1 MDGIQTPGI
10 NYNSIDGLTTVNA
23 TTISINGSTINLDSY
38 IPYVGAVSNPD
49 FNTRRLTNIGN
60 AINPQDAVAFNQLN
74 SFTQSS
80 IVNGSTSVVC
90 NAIGDIENRFSTI
103 VNIANSVICSA
114 ETQTNKI
121 LFGQAITLYTP
132 QPTPLICGFINPNS
146 AGVLDVFGDT
156 TLNLSGGTTLRV
168 TAPTVFIDGT
178 ISSNGSQIK
187 NIADG
192 TLNSDAITLQQL
204 NNKRYDTI
212 QNGAAD
218 VFVNCGL
225 NDLTLQAGPIGKI
238 EIGSLIDCNSNT
250 ISNLAA
256 AINAGDAVRFDQ
268 LPAAL
273 PGATVQGSYVIYN
286 GTSYI
291 NNSTNSVNLGAYS
304 NATATSSVNIGAYA
318 GAGNDALDSLNVNV
332 GQSTGSSGQTSQATA
347 VGAFAGAVNQGAGN
361 VAIGYSAQKS
371 NSALFKFNSV
381 HIGALAGFE
390 NYGKYCVGIGY
401 EAGEVSHGDYAVAI
415 GSFAGRT
422 NQSTNTIIINATGAD
437 LNSAVSTA
445 TYIAPLRITT
455 SDNSSTICN
464 KVVQYD
470 TLTKE
475 LRYSGTTIFNVIV
488 IGLPSTTT
496 PVVSFMPTGFPIDL
510 FGFTFTCTVVR
521 NSIGD
526 YTLTFPA
533 SSGPNLLTATI
544 TTGVNALI
552 TSPIGGSKIVTAI
565 ATGANTIR
573 INYVFANVAFTDL
586 AGGEFISLRIEFT
599 TL

>member
-60 AINPQDAVAFNQLN
+60 AINPQDAVAFNQLG
-74 SFTQSS
+74 SFRQSS

-90 NAIGDIENRFSTI
+90 NGTGDIENRFSTI
-103 VNIANSVICSA
+103 VNYANNVICSA
-114 ETQTNKI
+114 ETQANKI

-132 QPTPLICGFINPNS
+132 QPTPVLCGYINPNS

-178 ISSNGSQIK
+178 ISSNASQIK

-192 TLNSDAITLQQL
+192 TLNTDAITLQQL

-212 QNGAAD
+212 QNGAGTVYAA
-218 VFVNCGL
+218 CGL
-225 NDLTLQAGPIGKI
+225 TNLTLQADTLGVI
-238 EIGSLIDCNSNT
+238 EIGSMFDCRSNN
-250 ISNLAA
+250 IINLAA
-256 AINAGDAVRFDQ
+256 ATNPGDAVRFDQ

-291 NNSTNSVNLGAYS
+291 NNSTNSINLGAYS
-304 NATATSSVNIGAYA
+304 NATATSSVNIGEYA
-318 GAGNDALDSLNVNV
+318 GFGNTSAKLWIVNV
-332 GQSTGSSGQTSQATA
+332 GQSTGSSGQGNQATA
-347 VGAFAGAVNQGAGN
+347 VGNQAGAVNQGQGN
-361 VAIGYSAQKS
+361 VAIGYWAQRSNTSAKVG
-371 NSALFKFNSV
+371 SV
-381 HIGALAGFE
+381 HIGQLAGYSD
-390 NYGKYCVGIGY
+390 YGQYCVGVGQN
-401 EAGEVSHGDYAVAI
+401 AGGVSQGNGAVAI
-415 GSFAGRT
+415 GAFAGRT

-445 TYIAPLRITT
+445 TYIAPLRILTDGTT
-455 SDNSSTICN
+455 SPQIYN
-464 KVVQYD
+464 KVAQYN
-470 TLTKE
+470 TLSKE
-475 LRYSGTTIFNVIV
+475 LSYSGTTIFNVV
-488 IGLPSTTT
+488 VAGPPSGTT
-496 PVVSFMPTGFPIDL
+496 PVAYFLPTGMPIQI
-510 FGFTFTCTVVR
+510 FGVSFTCTVVR
-521 NSIGD
+521 NAVGD

-533 SSGPNLLTATI
+533 ASFPNFSVGETTI
-544 TTGVNALI
+544 TTGVQASLYVA
-552 TSPIGGSKIVTAI
+552 SYLVSAQV
-565 ATGANTIR
+565 TGANTIR
-573 INYVFANVAFTDL
+573 IYYVKASVAFTDL
-586 AGGEFISLRIEFT
+586 VFGDFISLRIEFKT
-599 TL
+599 A

>member
-60 AINPQDAVAFNQLN
+60 AINPQDAVAFNQLG
-74 SFTQSS
+74 SFRQSS

-103 VNIANSVICSA
+103 INIANSVICSA
-114 ETQTNKI
+114 ETQASKI

-146 AGVLDVFGDT
+146 AGVLDVFGNT

-178 ISSNGSQIK
+178 ISSNASQIK

-192 TLNSDAITLQQL
+192 TLNTDAITLQQL

-212 QNGAAD
+212 QNAAAD
-218 VFVNCGL
+218 VYVNCGL
-225 NDLTLQAGPIGKI
+225 SDLTLQAGAIGKI
-238 EIGSLIDCNSNT
+238 EIGSLIDCNLNT

-273 PGATVQGSYVIYN
+273 PGATIQGSYVIYN

-304 NATATSSVNIGAYA
+304 NATATSSVNIGEYA
-318 GAGNDALDSLNVNV
+318 GAGNTSAKQWIVNV
-332 GQSTGSSGQTSQATA
+332 GQSTGSSGQASQAIA
-347 VGAFAGAVNQGAGN
+347 VGAFAGAVNQAASN
-361 VAIGYSAQKS
+361 VAIGYFAQNS

-381 HIGALAGFE
+381 HIGTVAGKE
-390 NYGKYCVGIGY
+390 NYGKYCVGVGAA
-401 EAGEVSHGDYAVAI
+401 AGEVSQSDYAVAI
-415 GSFAGRT
+415 GAFAGRT

-455 SDNSSTICN
+455 SDNSSTIRN
-464 KVVQYD
+464 KVTQYD

-488 IGLPSTTT
+488 IGLGAVAPT
-496 PVVSFMPTGFPIDL
+496 VLFMPTGFPIDI
-510 FGFTFTCTVVR
+510 FGFTFSCTVVR

-533 SSGPNLLTATI
+533 SSGPNMLTATI

-552 TSPIGGSKIVTAI
+552 TAPVGGSKIVTAL
-565 ATGANTIR
+565 ATAANTIR

-586 AGGEFISLRIEFT
+586 AGGEFISLRIEFN

>member
-1 MDGIQTPGI
+1 MDGTQTPGI

-60 AINPQDAVAFNQLN
+60 AINPQDAVAFNQLG
-74 SFTQSS
+74 SFRQSS

-114 ETQTNKI
+114 ETQANKI

-146 AGVLDVFGDT
+146 AGVLDVFGNT

-192 TLNSDAITLQQL
+192 TLNTDAITLQQL
-204 NNKRYDTI
+204 NSKRYDTI

-238 EIGSLIDCNSNT
+238 EIGSLIDCNSNKIT
-250 ISNLAA
+250 NVGTAT
-256 AINAGDAVRFDQ
+256 NPGDAVRFDQ

-291 NNSTNSVNLGAYS
+291 NNSTNSINLGAYS
-304 NATATSSVNIGAYA
+304 NATATSSVNIGEYA
-318 GAGNDALDSLNVNV
+318 GFGNTSAKQWIVNV
-332 GQSTGSSGQTSQATA
+332 GQSTGSSGQAIQTTA
-347 VGAFAGAVNQGAGN
+347 VGAFAGAVNQGQGAVAVGYRAQRTNVGSVAGSVSIGQLAGSN
-361 VAIGYSAQKS
+361 DVGNDCVAIGGYA
-371 NSALFKFNSV
+371 
-381 HIGALAGFE
+381 
-390 NYGKYCVGIGY
+390 GY
-401 EAGEVSHGDYAVAI
+401 ETQGNKAIAI
-415 GSFAGRT
+415 GFQAGYN
-422 NQSTNTIIINATGAD
+422 NQYTNTIIINATGSQ

-455 SDNSSTICN
+455 SDNSSTIRN
-464 KVVQYD
+464 KVAQYD

-488 IGLPSTTT
+488 IGLSSSTTPT
-496 PVVSFMPTGFPIDL
+496 AVFMPTGFPIDI

-521 NSIGD
+521 NAIGD

-552 TSPIGGSKIVTAI
+552 TSPVGGSKIVTAI
-565 ATGANTIR
+565 ATASNTIR
-573 INYVFANVAFTDL
+573 INYVFAGVAFTDL
-586 AGGEFISLRIEFT
+586 AAGEFISLRIEFT

>member
-60 AINPQDAVAFNQLN
+60 AINPQDAVAFNQLG
-74 SFTQSS
+74 SFRQSS

-103 VNIANSVICSA
+103 VNYANSVICSA

-121 LFGQAITLYTP
+121 LFGQAITFYTP
-132 QPTPLICGFINPNS
+132 QPTPVLCGFINPNS
-146 AGVLDVFGDT
+146 AGRLDISGDT
-156 TLNLSGGTTLRV
+156 TLNLTGGTTLRV
-168 TAPTVFIDGT
+168 TAPTVFIDGV
-178 ISSNGSQIK
+178 ISSNASQIK

-192 TLNSDAITLQQL
+192 TLNTDAITLQQL

-212 QNGAAD
+212 QNGTAD

-256 AINAGDAVRFDQ
+256 AINAGDAVRYDQ

-291 NNSTNSVNLGAYS
+291 NNSTNSINLGAYS
-304 NATATSSVNIGAYA
+304 NATATSSVNIGQYA
-318 GAGNDALDSLNVNV
+318 GFGNTSANSHIVNI
-332 GQSTGSSGQTSQATA
+332 GQSTGSSGQNSQTVA
-347 VGAFAGAVNQGAGN
+347 VGSNAGATNQGFGS
-361 VAIGYSAQKS
+361 VAIGYRSQRT
-371 NSALFKFNSV
+371 NTVGGYGSV
-381 HIGALAGFE
+381 SVGSLAGA
-390 NYGKYCVGIGY
+390 NDVGNNCVGIGGY
-401 EAGEVSHGDYAVAI
+401 AGYTSQSNNAVAI
-415 GSFAGRT
+415 GYQAGYN
-422 NQSTNTIIINATGAD
+422 NQSTNTIIINATGNQ

-455 SDNSSTICN
+455 SENTSSICN
-464 KVVQYD
+464 KVAQYD

-488 IGLPSTTT
+488 IGLGAVAPS
-496 PVVSFMPTGFPIDL
+496 VSFMPTGFPIDL

-552 TSPIGGSKIVTAI
+552 TAAVGGSKIVTAI
-565 ATGANTIR
+565 ATASNTIR

-586 AGGEFISLRIEFT
+586 ASGEFISLRIEFN

>member
-60 AINPQDAVAFNQLN
+60 AINPQDAVAFNQLG
-74 SFTQSS
+74 SFRQSS
-80 IVNGSTSVVC
+80 IVNGNTSVVC

-114 ETQTNKI
+114 ETQGSKF

-132 QPTPLICGFINPNS
+132 QPTPVICGYITPLS
-146 AGVLDVFGDT
+146 AGILDIFGDT
-156 TLNLSGGTTLRV
+156 TLNLTGGTTLRV

-178 ISSNGSQIK
+178 ISSNASQIK

-192 TLNSDAITLQQL
+192 TLNTDAITLQQL

-238 EIGSLIDCNSNT
+238 EIGSLMDCNSNT

-273 PGATVQGSYVIYN
+273 PGATIQGSYVIYN

-304 NATATSSVNIGAYA
+304 NATATSSVNIGEYA
-318 GAGNDALDSLNVNV
+318 GAGNTSAKQWIVNV
-332 GQSTGSSGQTSQATA
+332 GQSTGSSGQGIQTTA
-347 VGAFAGAVNQGAGN
+347 VGAFAGAVNQGQGAVAVGYRAQRTNVGSVAGSVSIGQLAGSN
-361 VAIGYSAQKS
+361 DVGNDCVAIGGY
-371 NSALFKFNSV
+371 
-381 HIGALAGFE
+381 AGFE
-390 NYGKYCVGIGY
+390 TQGNKAIAIGY
-401 EAGEVSHGDYAVAI
+401 QAGYN
-415 GSFAGRT
+415 
-422 NQSTNTIIINATGAD
+422 NQSTNTIIINATGSQ

-455 SDNSSTICN
+455 SDNSSTIRN
-464 KVVQYD
+464 KVAQYD

-475 LRYSGTTIFNVIV
+475 LRYSGTTIFNVAV
-488 IGLPSTTT
+488 IGLGAGVAPT
-496 PVVSFMPTGFPIDL
+496 VLFMPTGFPIDI
-510 FGFTFTCTVVR
+510 FGFAFSCTVVR

-533 SSGPNLLTATI
+533 SSGPNMLTATI

-552 TSPIGGSKIVTAI
+552 TAPITGSKIVTAI
-565 ATGANTIR
+565 ATASDTIR
-573 INYVFANVAFTDL
+573 INYVFAGVAFTDL
-586 AGGEFISLRIEFT
+586 AGGEYISLRIEFT